1 MIRPQRTH
9 GSVSIFSIRARGG
22 YGLMQWRGQTAGPLL
37 FLRRRRRGCLPPL
50 QSPLLAIADK
60 NDLLLF
66 PRRRHGRLPRPAPP
80 PHLHHRA
87 ALIQSSPQ
95 HSQTRQQA
103 GDKQQRQ
110 PGVRGVQVPACNSD
124 CPLAPFFPVD
134 QQRRFLHAHRL
145 FGVSNILKTHRRL
158 RPDLC
163 ADAMA
168 TLVFQA
174 EMRAQDP
181 VGGCY
186 RIVLALERQLEAH
199 RAELAAV
206 LHHLAL
212 CSQAVSVPPPQPGD
226 LDVASSNQNQALLLL
241 DVNADDQEVVVDD
254 ALYANHHHHQDL
266 LQTTEDHP
274 PHEDHHSSPQ
284 HHGELF
290 DYFYLDTTTATGEED
305 AGSSK
310 PLDATLDINVDPM
323 QQEFDYDQDQK
334 PDINVHEE
342 EELVTTGHQQ
352 QDDVHCHVVEDYCEM
367 KAAPLLVDVFH
378 LGQQAV
384 DVNAE
389 HDGID
394 VKAVVDVNANI
405 NIDALDVNA
414 QVDLNEELQEN
425 DTKNNVVVPCE
436 AQQIMESSQCRLE
449 GLAFSAL

>member
-1 MIRPQRTH
+1 MASSSSSSA
-9 GSVSIFSIRARGG
+9 GV
-22 YGLMQWRGQTAGPLL
+22 TAISHAPHHLH
-37 FLRRRRRGCLPPL
+37 
-50 QSPLLAIADK
+50 IATT
-60 NDLLLF
+60 
-66 PRRRHGRLPRPAPP
+66 APP
-80 PHLHHRA
+80 SSSHHPNIHSPGNKQATSSSANQACA
-87 ALIQSSPQ
+87 AC
-95 HSQTRQQA
+95 
-103 GDKQQRQ
+103 KYQR
-110 PGVRGVQVPACNSD
+110 RKCNSD
-124 CPLAPFFPVD
+124 CPLAPFFPAD

-145 FGVSNILKTHRRL
+145 FGVSNILKTLRRL

-168 TLVFQA
+168 TLIFQA

-186 RIVLALERQLEAH
+186 RLVLALERQLEAH

-212 CSQAVSVPPPQPGD
+212 CRQAVSESVPPPHQSGD
-226 LDVASSNQNQALLLL
+226 LDVASSNQNQASLLL
-241 DVNADDQEVVVDD
+241 DVNTDDQEVVVDD
-254 ALYANHHHHQDL
+254 ALYANHHHHQEL

-284 HHGELF
+284 HQGELF
-290 DYFYLDTTTATGEED
+290 DYFYLDTTTATREED
-305 AGSSK
+305 ASTSK
-310 PLDATLDINVDPM
+310 PLDATLDINVDAM

-334 PDINVHEE
+334 PDINVHE

-352 QDDVHCHVVEDYCEM
+352 QDDVHCHVVEDYGEM
-367 KAAPLLVDVFH
+367 KAAPLLVDVFD

-405 NIDALDVNA
+405 NIDIDALDVNA
-414 QVDLNEELQEN
+414 QVDLNEELAGE
-425 DTKNNVVVPCE
+425 
-436 AQQIMESSQCRLE
+436 
-449 GLAFSAL
+449 